1 MVSVLS
7 YPQLSPDL
15 AGGRQRGPAE
25 DLLLAG
31 SLEPPLV
38 CARGLA
44 VEQHEQPQLGQ
55 AVLGGEQGP
64 QLRGVLHH
72 EDPRPALHTR
82 ARRVLQT
89 QSGADA
95 DRDTSAMVGEQY
107 SDVCS

>member
-1 MVSVLS
+1 M
-7 YPQLSPDL
+7 
-15 AGGRQRGPAE
+15 
-25 DLLLAG
+25 
-31 SLEPPLV
+31 
-38 CARGLA
+38 
-44 VEQHEQPQLGQ
+44 EQHEQPQLGQ

-82 ARRVLQT
+82 PRSVLQA

-107 SDVCS
+107 SDVCSLCDLTLQIL